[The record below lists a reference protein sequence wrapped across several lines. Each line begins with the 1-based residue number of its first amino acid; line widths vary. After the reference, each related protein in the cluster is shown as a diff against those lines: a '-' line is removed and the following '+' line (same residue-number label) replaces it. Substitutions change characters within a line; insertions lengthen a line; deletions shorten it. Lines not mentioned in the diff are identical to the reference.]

1 MTLFL
6 NLISS
11 FFEGFFLVL
20 SPCILSVLPIIL
32 SSTMQG
38 RKRRAFAIVIGLLGS
53 FVLFSLFLGKAF
65 QFLAIRPEVLRLIA
79 GLIIAGFALLMLFSE
94 LTYKLNTWL
103 NPIAKFGH
111 QLTEN
116 LHHSLLSKH
125 DLLIGLLIGACLGL
139 IWTPCIGPFLGIAII
154 KAAAQTSLLA
164 NFSSILFFCLG
175 FSLPMLFIILS
186 GKGFLQQFNF
196 IHVQR
201 ARQIL
206 GLIILINVFFSLS
219 SNSSLQFANTW
230 LQANLM
236 QNKSAKLELASYQD
250 ENFQIGCKINI

>member
-1 MTLFL
+1 MTFSF
-6 NLISS
+6 NLISA

-32 SSTMQG
+32 SSTLQG
-38 RKRRAFAIVIGLLGS
+38 RKRRAFAIVIGLLSS
-53 FVLFSLFLGKAF
+53 FILFSLFLGKAF
-65 QFLAIRPEVLRLIA
+65 EIFAIRAEVLRLVA
-79 GLIIAGFALLMLFSE
+79 GLIIAVFALLMLFSE
-94 LTYKLNTWL
+94 LTYKFNTLL
-103 NPIAKFGH
+103 NPIAKLGH
-111 QLTEN
+111 QLTEELN
-116 LHHSLLSKH
+116 HSLLSKN

-154 KAAAQTSLLA
+154 KAAAQTSLIA

-186 GKGFLQQFNF
+186 GKGFLGQFSF
-196 IHVQR
+196 IQVQR

-236 QNKSAKLELASYQD
+236 QNESAKSKLINSQEES
-250 ENFQIGCKINI
+250 FQIGCKINI